1 MEYLI
6 SRKKSFVADNI
17 QINLAKDI
25 FNNLEN
31 DPRLK
36 GVSAKSENNITI
48 VEEGIFTSCND
59 DSDCPPLGDNIKK
72 EIKHDK
78 NKKQLIYKDAVLKV
92 YNIPVLYFPKFFT

>member
-6 SRKKSFVADNI
+6 SRKSFVANNI

-25 FNNLEN
+25 FNNL

-59 DSDCPPLGDNIKK
+59 DSDCPPWVITSKKLNMIK
-72 EIKHDK
+72 IK
-78 NKKQLIYKDAVLKV
+78 N
-92 YNIPVLYFPKFFT
+92 N